1 MNSVLRIPADWPS
14 MSDPRMKLALDVKLG
29 RDPYTSGPRT
39 AASSSTTPS
48 PWTAPSSV
56 SSPVFSAISSPIFS
70 PLTPATPSREL
81 PMPAPRSTT
90 TLPQATQTLT
100 LCSNKLHLLFR
111 HLSSASPGSPAY
123 TALLAEM
130 HRFKPWL
137 DTWECAFSR
146 HLATAMPN
154 MPPEQVR
161 ECRIVKANHLACVVL
176 ASTPGAGGERELFST
191 EGRAIVGLAV
201 AVKGETGI
209 VTAAN
214 GGSMGI
220 AEPLRVVVA
229 CCGDGVVRAQ
239 AMELLEML
247 T

>member
-14 MSDPRMKLALDVKLG
+14 MSDPRMKLALDIKLG

-39 AASSSTTPS
+39 ATSSSTTPS
-48 PWTAPSSV
+48 PWTAPSSI
-56 SSPVFSAISSPIFS
+56 SSPVFSAISSPVFS
-70 PLTPATPSREL
+70 PITPATPSREL

-123 TALLAEM
+123 TALLTEM

-137 DTWECAFSR
+137 ETWESAFSR

-161 ECRIVKANHLACVVL
+161 DCRIVKANHLACVVL
-176 ASTPGAGGERELFST
+176 ASTPRAAAEREPFST

-201 AVKGETGI
+201 AVLGEKGE
-209 VTAAN
+209 AATVK
-214 GGSMGI
+214 GDDMGI
-220 AEPLRVVVA
+220 AEPLRVVSA
-229 CCGDGVVRAQ
+229 CCGDGGVRAQ
-239 AMELLEML
+239 AMKLLEMI